1 MANTKTNVM
10 RILDNSNI
18 NYNIYTY
25 EVKDSAVD
33 GISVANKLGVAV
45 EKVFKTLVT
54 KGHSGDFYVFVVPV
68 AKELNLKAAA
78 KCVGEKSVEMIK
90 VSDMLKI
97 TGYIRGGCSP
107 IGMKK
112 NYNTVIDDSSLNLD
126 KIIVSGGKIG
136 FQVEISPKDLIELI
150 NAETSPIVN

>member
-54 KGHSGDFYVFVVPV
+54 KGHGGDFYVFVVPV

-78 KCVGEKSVEMIK
+78 KRVGEKSVEMIK

-112 NYNTVIDDSSLNLD
+112 NYNTVIDDSSMNLD

-136 FQVEISPKDLIELI
+136 FQVEIAPKDLIQLI
-150 NAETSPIVN
+150 NAETGPIVN

>member
-54 KGHSGDFYVFVVPV
+54 KGHGGDFYVFVVPV

-78 KCVGEKSVEMIK
+78 KRVGEKSVEMIK

-112 NYNTVIDDSSLNLD
+112 NYNTVIDDSSMNLD

-136 FQVEISPKDLIELI
+136 FQVEIAPKDLIQLI